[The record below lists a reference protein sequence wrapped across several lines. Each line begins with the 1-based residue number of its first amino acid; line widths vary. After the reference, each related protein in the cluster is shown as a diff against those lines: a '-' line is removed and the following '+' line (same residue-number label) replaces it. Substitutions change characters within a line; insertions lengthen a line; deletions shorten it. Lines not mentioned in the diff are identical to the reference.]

1 MIAQIPFFGLD
12 PKQIDGRWVEEG
24 YGLEANI
31 FDGRSFEEKD
41 YVKKINQ
48 TLAYAQQLLPSL
60 LTLHFPTDNADYI
73 HEKHIK
79 DQLLHFAELAVKYD
93 AKGITVHANQFM
105 NVEEFQQYDL
115 QGNRKK
121 IIEFFAEFDED
132 LKGTDIWIGVENL
145 PIIGNLGEDFDPIF
159 IYPEDFEELVQLKL
173 KHVGITWDI
182 CHWAITYQ
190 THLSSS
196 LMFRNETLKYPDFF
210 QFLSLEEAIKHYH
223 FSSFRQLAFPH
234 GDVRCFEGQHPKTG
248 TIDERLLRQA
258 AEKLKTRHQDDEMG
272 IVFEVMET
280 DYTQRQQ
287 SWRTLEWF
295 GGASDE
301 KDKKQ
306 S

>member
-12 PKQIDGRWVEEG
+12 PKQIDKKWVEAG

-31 FDGRSFEEKD
+31 FDGKSFEATD
-41 YVKKINQ
+41 YVKTFKR
-48 TLAYAQQLLPSL
+48 TLDYTKQLEPSL
-60 LTLHFPTDNADYI
+60 LTLHFPTDNADYV
-73 HEKHIK
+73 HEAHIK
-79 DQLLHFAELAVKYD
+79 DRLLHFAELADVYG

-105 NVEEFQQYDL
+105 SVEEFQGYDL
-115 QGNRKK
+115 EGNRRK
-121 IIEFFAEFDED
+121 IIEFFAAFDDE

-159 IYPEDFEELVQLKL
+159 IYPEDFEELTQLGL
-173 KHVGITWDI
+173 KHIGITWDL

-196 LMFRNETLKYPDFF
+196 LMFRDEKLRYPDFF
-210 QFLSLEEAIKHYH
+210 QFLSLKDSIKHYH

-234 GDVRCFEGQHPKTG
+234 GDVRCFEGRHPAEG
-248 TIDERLLRQA
+248 TIDEPLLRQA
-258 AEKLKTRHQDDEMG
+258 AEMLKEIHRGDGTG
-272 IVFEVMET
+272 IVFEVMEE
-280 DYTQRQQ
+280 DYTQRKE

-301 KDKKQ
+301 DQKRT
-306 S
+306 